1 VHLIIKVLCPKWRVY
16 GELLCR
22 VMIVAIKSG
31 WDEQGISYDMF
42 NITFKCL
49 MSGGIQDVRVE
60 DIHAIDQEKE

>member
-1 VHLIIKVLCPKWRVY
+1 
-16 GELLCR
+16 
-22 VMIVAIKSG
+22 MIVAIKSG
-31 WDEQGISYDMF
+31 WDEQGISYDVF